1 MRLPLRT
8 FLGLAMLLVLTGA
21 MAMAQSNNVFTCSS
35 DDGRLHSCR
44 VNTNQPIQ
52 FVRQRSD
59 AQCIAG
65 QTYGID
71 RGGVWVTNGCRADF
85 AVVNGDQ
92 AYNQGTYNNDGSYNQ
107 GTYNR
112 GNNQGAYNDRD
123 HDRDHDGYRDANGN
137 WHRRHRRGD
146 RDGDNNNNGTYSQNG
161 PYNNGTY
168 NTNDPYNNGT
178 YNQQGTYQ
186 GPNNGGYVGSG
197 QNIKYYGTFSNGVST
212 CAARDD
218 QQVTYC
224 STYGALSNAT
234 VLQQN
239 GRCVRGQTWD
249 INRDGLWV
257 AGNCSG
263 KFQVQR

>member
-1 MRLPLRT
+1 MRLLLRSV
-8 FLGLAMLLVLTGA
+8 LGLAILFVLTGA

-85 AVVNGDQ
+85 AVANGDQ

-107 GTYNR
+107 GTYNN

-123 HDRDHDGYRDANGN
+123 RDGYRDANGN
-137 WHRRHRRGD
+137 WHRRHRGH
-146 RDGDNNNNGTYSQNG
+146 RDGDNNNGTYSQNG
-161 PYNNGTY
+161 RSNNGPYNNGTY
-168 NTNDPYNNGT
+168 NSNDPYNNGT

-186 GPNNGGYVGSG
+186 GSNGGYVGSG
-197 QNIKYYGTFSNGVST
+197 QNIKYYGTYKDGVTT
-212 CAARDD
+212 CSA
-218 QQVTYC
+218 QNNQSQTYC
-224 STYGALSNAT
+224 STYGALSDAR
-234 VLQQN
+234 LIEQN
-239 GRCVRGQTWD
+239 GNCTRGQTWD
-249 INRDGLWV
+249 INPDGLWV

-263 KFQVQR
+263 KWQIQR